1 MDFALFIMIWRM
13 HACELRFFLDL
24 MLGWKNQPGLIFHS
38 AGLGPVST
46 LEFCIFEFAYL
57 MQHLIIPG
65 AGYKQSRAAP
75 ESGYARA
82 ASLPRSGFIHFFS
95 HGLGALAQGVLAGKQ
110 KRAGKALFIIA
121 LNNRRAALLALR

>member
-1 MDFALFIMIWRM
+1 
-13 HACELRFFLDL
+13 

-38 AGLGPVST
+38 ADLGPVSA
-46 LEFCIFEFAYL
+46 LKFCIFKTASL

-75 ESGYARA
+75 ESGCARA
-82 ASLPRSGFIHFFS
+82 ALLLRSGFVHFFS

-110 KRAGKALFIIA
+110 KGPGRPF
-121 LNNRRAALLALR
+121 LLLP

>member
-1 MDFALFIMIWRM
+1 MG
-13 HACELRFFLDL
+13 E
-24 MLGWKNQPGLIFHS
+24 KNQPRLIFHS

-75 ESGYARA
+75 ESGCARA
-82 ASLPRSGFIHFFS
+82 ALLLRSGFVHFFS
-95 HGLGALAQGVLAGKQ
+95 HGLGALTQGVLAGQQ
-110 KRAGKALFIIA
+110 KGPERPF
-121 LNNRRAALLALR
+121 LLLP

>member
-1 MDFALFIMIWRM
+1 MG
-13 HACELRFFLDL
+13 E
-24 MLGWKNQPGLIFHS
+24 KNQPRLIFHS

-75 ESGYARA
+75 ESGCARA
-82 ASLPRSGFIHFFS
+82 ASLPRSGFVHFFS

-110 KRAGKALFIIA
+110 KGPERPF
-121 LNNRRAALLALR
+121 LLLP